1 MLLKQFSIQTL
12 IINVYIIKQL
22 IEHLIKYT
30 NNYRFQKTLNILFIR
45 KRQEQFLDRLIE
57 SLRLSTLGFSNHHSD
72 FFHWV
77 IEIFPGVPIDPF
89 AKRCVS
95 ILPVEI
101 WSVADIIP
109 PRPAIKWTTVI
120 RPVIVV
126 HVVRTK
132 GYSVMVQHTVSWN
145 IQDRFLTTVII
156 SEVCFRIHCKQC
168 VIQSSM

>member
-1 MLLKQFSIQTL
+1 MKQFSIQNL
-12 IINVYIIKQL
+12 IINAYIIKQL

-30 NNYRFQKTLNILFIR
+30 NKYRFQKTLNILFIR
-45 KRQEQFLDRLIE
+45 KRQGQFLERLIE

-72 FFHWV
+72 FLHWV
-77 IEIFPGVPIDPF
+77 METFPGVPTDPF

-101 WSVADIIP
+101 WSVADIILP
-109 PRPAIKWTTVI
+109 SPSIKWTTVI

-132 GYSVMVQHTVSWN
+132 GHSVMEQHTVSWN
-145 IQDRFLTTVII
+145 IQVRFLTTVII
-156 SEVCFRIHCKQC
+156 YEVCFRIHCKQC
-168 VIQSSM
+168 VIHSSM